1 MLEATASLQMQ
12 KASTQGMHLGDSR
25 YRDGIG
31 LYMGRWGLRGRPR
44 DMGMRPHQTRRSA
57 RPSPSQGGWCGVA
70 GEEDW
75 RTGAGESL
83 YSQLWP
89 QGGAYALGWISGLKR
104 APF

>member
-1 MLEATASLQMQ
+1 
-12 KASTQGMHLGDSR
+12 
-25 YRDGIG
+25 
-31 LYMGRWGLRGRPR
+31 MGVKGETR
-44 DMGMRPHQTRRSA
+44 DMGMRPRQTRRSA
-57 RPSPSQGGWCGVA
+57 RPSPSQGNWCGVA

-89 QGGAYALGWISGLKR
+89 QGGAYALGWISGHKR

>member
-1 MLEATASLQMQ
+1 MIPA
-12 KASTQGMHLGDSR
+12 GMEMEQDLTW
-25 YRDGIG
+25 
-31 LYMGRWGLRGRPR
+31 GRVTRGETR
-44 DMGMRPHQTRRSA
+44 DMGMRPPQSRRPA
-57 RPSPSQGGWCGVA
+57 RPPPSQGNWCVEA

-89 QGGAYALGWISGLKR
+89 HGGAYALGWISGHKR